1 MQHLPN
7 YTDQA
12 QGMSALLT
20 STYNT
25 GWMNG
30 DIKGAFLAD
39 TDDTDL
45 VGSGELVTNGTFD
58 TDTSGWTVTASGTFT
73 YSAGTGIL
81 EQVSGTNANVSQAI
95 TTVVGQRYRM
105 SASVSGT
112 SCRLLIGT
120 SQNLGDLLAGPF
132 TTGVL
137 IGDFVATTTTTY
149 IHIQSAAT
157 VAGLQSTIDDVSVKL
172 ADADRSVNNNG
183 LIVNGTITRSPVA
196 DGAELVGYSGFSA
209 ANYLEQPYSSALDFG
224 TGDFCVM
231 GWASCVSTSAQCLLH
246 RGDGD
251 ATGWNVGSII
261 QIEMSTNLKAGVY
274 TSGFADQSENI
285 SFSGTSFAN
294 GQMRFVCLARK
305 AGVLR
310 LYVDGLEVGSVASDI
325 DATNTSASLWLGQRP
340 FSSRPWSSGSLA
352 LWRISATAPTADQIL
367 KIYNDE
373 KALFQDNAACT
384 LYGASDAVTALAHD
398 PDTDLLHVGTS
409 AGRSVFYGLRR
420 LNNTTTPVTTAISAA
435 NGIIGE
441 Q

>member
-1 MQHLPN
+1 MIC
-7 YTDQA
+7 YV
-12 QGMSALLT
+12 S
-20 STYNT
+20 STYTT

-30 DIKGAFLAD
+30 DIKGAFLSD

-45 VGSGELVTNGTFD
+45 VGAELVTNGTFD
-58 TDTSGWTVTASGTFT
+58 TDTTGW
-73 YSAGTGIL
+73 SAQRGGIL
-81 EQVSGTNANVSQAI
+81 SSVSSQLVVENGTAEFGYASQAI
-95 TTVVGQRYRM
+95 STVVGSTYRLTAEIIGYTT
-105 SASVSGT
+105 SAVFRVGDNFSGT
-112 SCRLLIGT
+112 SNTKVSIVIGSADVT
-120 SQNLGDLLAGPF
+120 
-132 TTGVL
+132 
-137 IGDFVATTTTTY
+137 FVATSTTTY
-149 IHIQSAAT
+149 IYAGPNNNTLGETAT
-157 VAGLQSTIDDVSVKL
+157 FDNISVKL

-196 DGAELVGYSGFSA
+196 DGAELVRYSGFSA

-373 KALFQDNAACT
+373 KVLFQDNAQAT

-409 AGRSVFYGLRR
+409 AGRSVFDGLRR
-420 LNNTTTPVTTAISAA
+420 VGNTTTSVSTAISAS
-435 NGIIGE
+435 GGLVVE
-441 Q
+441 K